1 MIFEIK
7 NYYKF
12 NFVIKLISLFK
23 SGGIVMW
30 PLLIFS
36 ILSLSCIIERI
47 IFWNKINNYLKVSDD
62 FQINKL
68 TDISYLKSLKKGDIH
83 NNPYKKLLFKIKDFD
98 LSSQRNLS
106 IALSISI
113 QSLQYEFEKF
123 NNFFATTISIA
134 PLLGL
139 LGTVFGLINSFSF
152 IEIGNVGANAN
163 EVTGGI
169 SEALVSTAAGLII
182 AIFTLVFSN
191 YFKSLKTKKIKLIN
205 EFCGRFETFFAL
217 KNFN

>member
-1 MIFEIK
+1 
-7 NYYKF
+7 
-12 NFVIKLISLFK
+12 
-23 SGGIVMW
+23 MW
-30 PLLIFS
+30 PLLFFS
-36 ILSLSCIIERI
+36 ILSFSCIVERM
-47 IFWNKINNYLKVSDD
+47 IFWNKLNHYIKLSND
-62 FQINKL
+62 FQINQF
-68 TDISYLKSLKKGDIH
+68 TDISYLKSLKKKDID

-152 IEIGNVGANAN
+152 IEIGNVGVNAN

-191 YFKSLKTKKIKLIN
+191 YFKSIKTKKIKLIN

>member
-1 MIFEIK
+1 
-7 NYYKF
+7 
-12 NFVIKLISLFK
+12 
-23 SGGIVMW
+23 MW
-30 PLLIFS
+30 PLLLFS
-36 ILSLSCIIERI
+36 ILSVSCIIERI
-47 IFWNKINNYLKVSDD
+47 IFWNKLNNYLKVSND
-62 FQINKL
+62 FQINQL
-68 TDISYLKSLKKGDIH
+68 TDISYLKSLKKKDID

-152 IEIGNVGANAN
+152 IEIGNVGVNAN

-191 YFKSLKTKKIKLIN
+191 YFKSIKNKKIKLFN

>member
-1 MIFEIK
+1 
-7 NYYKF
+7 
-12 NFVIKLISLFK
+12 
-23 SGGIVMW
+23 MW
-30 PLLIFS
+30 PLLLFS
-36 ILSLSCIIERI
+36 IISVSCIIERL
-47 IFWNKINNYLKVSDD
+47 IFWNKINNYEKVINSL
-62 FQINKL
+62 QINNF
-68 TDISYLKSLKKGDIH
+68 TDISYIKSLNKKDIGD
-83 NNPYKKLLFKIKDFD
+83 NPYKKLLFKIKDFD
-98 LSSQRNLS
+98 LSNQKNLS
-106 IALSISI
+106 IALTIST
-113 QSLQYEFEKF
+113 QSLKFEFEKF
-123 NNFFATTISIA
+123 NNIFSTIISIS

-152 IEIGNVGANAN
+152 IEIGNVGVNAD

-191 YFKSLKTKKIKLIN
+191 YFKSIKNKKIKLIN

>member
-1 MIFEIK
+1 
-7 NYYKF
+7 
-12 NFVIKLISLFK
+12 
-23 SGGIVMW
+23 MW

-36 ILSLSCIIERI
+36 ILSFSCIIERI

-62 FQINKL
+62 FQINQL
-68 TDISYLKSLKKGDIH
+68 TDISYLKSLNKKDID

-152 IEIGNVGANAN
+152 IEIGNVGVNAN

-191 YFKSLKTKKIKLIN
+191 YFKSIKTKKIKLIN

>member
-1 MIFEIK
+1 
-7 NYYKF
+7 
-12 NFVIKLISLFK
+12 
-23 SGGIVMW
+23 MW
-30 PLLIFS
+30 PLLLFS
-36 ILSLSCIIERI
+36 ILSVSCIIERI
-47 IFWNKINNYLKVSDD
+47 IFWNKLNKYLKVSND
-62 FQINKL
+62 FQINQL
-68 TDISYLKSLKKGDIH
+68 TDISYLKSLKKKDID

-152 IEIGNVGANAN
+152 IEIGNVGVNAN

-169 SEALVSTAAGLII
+169 SEALISTAAGLII

-191 YFKSLKTKKIKLIN
+191 YFKSIKTKKIKLIN

>member
-1 MIFEIK
+1 
-7 NYYKF
+7 
-12 NFVIKLISLFK
+12 
-23 SGGIVMW
+23 MW
-30 PLLIFS
+30 PLLLFS
-36 ILSLSCIIERI
+36 ILSVSCIIERI
-47 IFWNKINNYLKVSDD
+47 IFWNKLNNYLKVSND
-62 FQINKL
+62 FQINQL
-68 TDISYLKSLKKGDIH
+68 ADISYLKSLKKKDID

-152 IEIGNVGANAN
+152 IEIGNVGVNAN

-169 SEALVSTAAGLII
+169 SEALISTAAGLII

-191 YFKSLKTKKIKLIN
+191 YFKSIKTKKIKLIN

>member
-1 MIFEIK
+1 
-7 NYYKF
+7 
-12 NFVIKLISLFK
+12 
-23 SGGIVMW
+23 MW
-30 PLLIFS
+30 PLLFFS
-36 ILSLSCIIERI
+36 IISFSCIVERL
-47 IFWNKINNYLKVSDD
+47 IFWNKLNKYDNLRNDFEINQ
-62 FQINKL
+62 F
-68 TDISYLKSLKKGDIH
+68 TEISYIKSLKKKDIN

-113 QSLQYEFEKF
+113 QSLQYEFEKY
-123 NNFFATTISIA
+123 NNFFSTTISIA

-191 YFKSLKTKKIKLIN
+191 YFKSLKIKKIKVMN
-205 EFCGRFETFFAL
+205 DFCGRFESFFSV

>member
-1 MIFEIK
+1 
-7 NYYKF
+7 
-12 NFVIKLISLFK
+12 
-23 SGGIVMW
+23 MW
-30 PLLIFS
+30 PLLLFS
-36 ILSLSCIIERI
+36 IISVSCIIERL
-47 IFWNKINNYLKVSDD
+47 IFWNKINNYEKVINSL
-62 FQINKL
+62 QINNFI
-68 TDISYLKSLKKGDIH
+68 DISYIKSLNKKDIGD
-83 NNPYKKLLFKIKDFD
+83 NPYKKLLFKIKDFD
-98 LSSQRNLS
+98 LSNQKNLS
-106 IALSISI
+106 IALTIST
-113 QSLQYEFEKF
+113 QSLKFEFEKF
-123 NNFFATTISIA
+123 NNIFSTIISIS

-152 IEIGNVGANAN
+152 IEIGNVGVNAN

-191 YFKSLKTKKIKLIN
+191 YFKSIKTKKIKLIN

>member
-1 MIFEIK
+1 
-7 NYYKF
+7 
-12 NFVIKLISLFK
+12 
-23 SGGIVMW
+23 MW
-30 PLLIFS
+30 PLLLFS
-36 ILSLSCIIERI
+36 ILSVSFIIERI
-47 IFWNKINNYLKVSDD
+47 IFWNKININLKVSSD
-62 FQINKL
+62 FEINQF
-68 TDISYLKSLKKGDIH
+68 TDITYLKSLQKKDIN

-98 LSSQRNLS
+98 LSSPRNLS

-113 QSLQYEFEKF
+113 KSLQYDFEKF
-123 NNFFATTISIA
+123 NNFFSTTISIA

-152 IEIGNVGANAN
+152 IEIGNVGVKAN

-191 YFKSLKTKKIKLIN
+191 YFKSIKNKKIKIIN
-205 EFCGRFETFFAL
+205 EFCGKFETFFSL
-217 KNFN
+217 RNFN

>member
-1 MIFEIK
+1 
-7 NYYKF
+7 
-12 NFVIKLISLFK
+12 
-23 SGGIVMW
+23 MW
-30 PLLIFS
+30 PLLLFS
-36 ILSLSCIIERI
+36 IISVSCIIERL
-47 IFWNKINNYLKVSDD
+47 IFWNKINNYEKVINNLK
-62 FQINKL
+62 INNFI
-68 TDISYLKSLKKGDIH
+68 DISYIKTLNKKDIGD
-83 NNPYKKLLFKIKDFD
+83 NPYKKLLFKIKDFD
-98 LSSQRNLS
+98 LSNQKNLS
-106 IALSISI
+106 IALKISI
-113 QSLQYEFEKF
+113 QSLQFDFEKF
-123 NNFFATTISIA
+123 NNIFSTIISIS

-152 IEIGNVGANAN
+152 IEIGNVGVNAD

-191 YFKSLKTKKIKLIN
+191 YFKSIKTKKIKLIN

>member
-1 MIFEIK
+1 
-7 NYYKF
+7 
-12 NFVIKLISLFK
+12 
-23 SGGIVMW
+23 MW
-30 PLLIFS
+30 PLLLFS
-36 ILSLSCIIERI
+36 IISVSCIIERL
-47 IFWNKINNYLKVSDD
+47 IFWNKINNYLKVSND
-62 FQINKL
+62 FQINQFA
-68 TDISYLKSLKKGDIH
+68 DISYLKSLKKKDIYK
-83 NNPYKKLLFKIKDFD
+83 NPYKKLLFKIKDFD

-152 IEIGNVGANAN
+152 IEIGNVGVNAN

-191 YFKSLKTKKIKLIN
+191 YFKSIKNKKTKLIN
-205 EFCGRFETFFAL
+205 EFCGRFETYFVL